1 ILLVKPCQVA
11 RFPIREL
18 ETAAF
23 QYPHAPLEPLKQ
35 GLALRDGLPS
45 VLCPAARAEVGHA
58 VRADADTWHDRLNDG
73 GHSTNLRSFGRTRE
87 QKRSMHTPRYAFG
100 CQALIQI
107 LTWKKCH
114 QSDTIY
120 PCHVGTGFL
129 FPPSWVERERN
140 ACMPAVLEDISVQVS
155 TNKDADL
162 TVKKAGDLALAKI
175 DLFVNNHTPL
185 PSSVFA
191 DFTLATFTGY
201 VQKAVAGFTANETN
215 LDGSVGTTAT
225 TVLSCVG
232 PGDATGE
239 NVYGYLM
246 RAAAAGDPLIAAVK
260 LSSPVPLNTP
270 ADVLNLVPT
279 FRLP

>member
-1 ILLVKPCQVA
+1 
-11 RFPIREL
+11 
-18 ETAAF
+18 
-23 QYPHAPLEPLKQ
+23 
-35 GLALRDGLPS
+35 
-45 VLCPAARAEVGHA
+45 
-58 VRADADTWHDRLNDG
+58 
-73 GHSTNLRSFGRTRE
+73 
-87 QKRSMHTPRYAFG
+87 
-100 CQALIQI
+100 
-107 LTWKKCH
+107 
-114 QSDTIY
+114 
-120 PCHVGTGFL
+120 
-129 FPPSWVERERN
+129 
-140 ACMPAVLEDISVQVS
+140 MPAVLEDISVQVS

-225 TVLSCVG
+225 TVLSWVG

-239 NVYGYLM
+239 TVYGYLI
-246 RAAAAGDPLIAAVK
+246 RSAAVGNPLIAAVK